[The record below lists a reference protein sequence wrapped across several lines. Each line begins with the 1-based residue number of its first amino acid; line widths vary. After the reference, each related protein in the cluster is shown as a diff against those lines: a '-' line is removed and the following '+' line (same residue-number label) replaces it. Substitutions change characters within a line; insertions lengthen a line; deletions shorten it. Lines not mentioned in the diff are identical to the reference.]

1 VSGRQLAPE
10 NDEQTVFVEGLT
22 DWEFI
27 DNRRCSVADWI
38 RSHLPS
44 STSASICVAYLSPSG
59 FRTIEHELEHFLN
72 KGASLSIIS
81 SEEISKTDAEFLL
94 RLADRYPQIQAKIY
108 PTELTFMH
116 SKVYLLEENDKA
128 HVLAGSS
135 NLTLGGLKTNIESN
149 LAGSFSSAQE
159 MVRQ

>member
-1 VSGRQLAPE
+1 MSRRQLAPE
-10 NDEQTVFVEGLT
+10 NDEQTIFVEGLT

-44 STSASICVAYLSPSG
+44 SISASICVAYLSSSG
-59 FRTIEHELEHFLN
+59 FKTLEDELEHFLN

-108 PTELTFMH
+108 PAELTFMH
-116 SKVYLLEENDKA
+116 SKVDM
-128 HVLAGSS
+128 
-135 NLTLGGLKTNIESN
+135 I
-149 LAGSFSSAQE
+149 
-159 MVRQ
+159 

>member
-1 VSGRQLAPE
+1 MTEHQLAPE
-10 NDEQTVFVEGLT
+10 NDEQTIFVEGLT

-59 FRTIEHELEHFLN
+59 FRIIEDELEHFLN

-81 SEEISKTDAEFLL
+81 SEEISIVIVIN
-94 RLADRYPQIQAKIY
+94 QIEIIILIFPSSRA
-108 PTELTFMH
+108 TF
-116 SKVYLLEENDKA
+116 E
-128 HVLAGSS
+128 
-135 NLTLGGLKTNIESN
+135 
-149 LAGSFSSAQE
+149 
-159 MVRQ
+159 